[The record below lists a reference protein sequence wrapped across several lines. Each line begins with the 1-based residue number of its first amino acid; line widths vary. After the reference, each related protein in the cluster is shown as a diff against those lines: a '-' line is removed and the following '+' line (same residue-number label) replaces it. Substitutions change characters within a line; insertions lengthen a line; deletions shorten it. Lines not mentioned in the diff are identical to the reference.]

1 MPTVGFEPAIP
12 SRELPQTDALYR
24 AATGIGCFV
33 VLSRRNGS
41 ITVLQFSIFGT
52 IVILVTKVQVTPW
65 HQANVS
71 AMRINVKF
79 SKRN

>member
-1 MPTVGFEPAIP
+1 
-12 SRELPQTDALYR
+12 
-24 AATGIGCFV
+24 
-33 VLSRRNGS
+33 
-41 ITVLQFSIFGT
+41 VLQFSIFGT
-52 IVILVTKVQVTPW
+52 IVILVTKVQAKPW